1 MLLNRDFFADKLD
14 MVKDCKACIVPIQIT
29 TISEDAFLDWHNI
42 QYIVLHPGIKI
53 LPKSSLYIYNLKLI
67 LGNIENAKDFKEV
80 TILPYTD
87 YYEIIIKMYEIS
99 TTMEQVISFN
109 DLSKE
114 DLEERKANYNAWAQ
128 SLINEL
134 NKKQSDLSK
143 EQSDLSKEQNSYLA
157 SLAKMKK
164 DINDY
169 YLRMQEVLEKIRKIK
184 SLDQEYIKTLES
196 QIDTIINSRLA
207 SVGQEIDYVNN
218 LMSEQKQLSRNE
230 FDNYKR
236 KLEEIKKEL
245 NAYFSKEIDGIE
257 EKSTDLFNQMNLSIL
272 ESFKKVQDETD
283 KIVKDLVDRAMS
295 QFKESCKFKTVVI
308 NINNIKTNVLPGQL
322 FHNKFEEVVKVL
334 SLRLHPLLVGP
345 AGSGKNVILEQA
357 AKALKLNFYYVNDVT
372 EEHKVMGFVDANG
385 KFQQTQFFKAFT
397 KGGLIMIDEMDNS
410 HPSALLA
417 INAALGT
424 GYHQYLTFPDGIL
437 YESNP
442 DFYLAAAANT
452 YGTGSDQIYCGR
464 SSLDGASLN
473 RFLPIFIDY
482 DKNLEQ
488 NLVKNTSILN
498 LFWQVRE
505 SINKN
510 KIRHVISTRNI
521 VNADRMLNSNM
532 FTINNI
538 FDYTIIQSMS
548 DDDLRMILKDLV
560 SAPKDNYIV
569 SFINYLNIKGINLN
583 EYNQNASR
591 TRTRKNNFNS
601 NGFNYGGFPF
611 DNF

>member
-14 MVKDCKACIVPIQIT
+14 TVKDCKECIVPIQIT
-29 TISEDAFLDWHNI
+29 SISEDAFLDWYNI
-42 QYIVLHPGIKI
+42 QYIVLHPGIKV
-53 LPKSSLYIYNLKLI
+53 LPKNSFLSDNLKLI
-67 LGNIENAKDFKEV
+67 IGNIENIEDFKEV

-87 YYEIIIKMYEIS
+87 YYEIIIKMYDIS
-99 TTMEQVISFN
+99 ATMEEIISFN

-114 DLEERKANYNAWAQ
+114 DLEKRKADYNAWVQ

-134 NKKQSDLSK
+134 NKKQSNLSN
-143 EQSDLSKEQNSYLA
+143 EQDAYLKN
-157 SLAKMKK
+157 LAKMEV
-164 DINDY
+164 DISKY
-169 YLRMQEVLEKIRKIK
+169 YENMQEVLEKIRKIK

-196 QIDTIINSRLA
+196 QIDTIINSRLVN
-207 SVGQEIDYVNN
+207 VGQQIDYVNSLVNN
-218 LMSEQKQLSRNE
+218 LKQLSTNE

-245 NAYFSKEIDGIE
+245 NAYFSKEIDDIE
-257 EKSTDLFNQMNLSIL
+257 EKSTDLFNSMNLSIL

-283 KIVKDLVDRAMS
+283 KIVKNIVDKAME
-295 QFKESCKFKTVVI
+295 QFKGSCRFKTVVI

-569 SFINYLNIKGINLN
+569 SFINYLKMKGINLN

-591 TRTRKNNFNS
+591 TRTRQNDFDS
-601 NGFNYGGFPF
+601 YGFNHGGFPF
-611 DNF
+611 DDF

>member
-14 MVKDCKACIVPIQIT
+14 TVKDCKECIVPIQIT
-29 TISEDAFLDWHNI
+29 SISEDAFLDWYNI
-42 QYIVLHPGIKI
+42 QYIVLHPGIKV
-53 LPKSSLYIYNLKLI
+53 LPKSSFYSDNLKLI
-67 LGNIENAKDFKEV
+67 IGNMENVEDFKEV

-87 YYEIIIKMYEIS
+87 YYEIIIKMYDIS
-99 TTMEQVISFN
+99 ATMEEIISFN

-114 DLEERKANYNAWAQ
+114 DLEKRKANYNAWAQ

-134 NKKQSDLSK
+134 NKKQSNLSN
-143 EQSDLSKEQNSYLA
+143 EQDAYLKK
-157 SLAKMKK
+157 LAKMEV
-164 DINDY
+164 DISKY
-169 YLRMQEVLEKIRKIK
+169 YENMQEVLEKIRKIK

-196 QIDTIINSRLA
+196 QISTILNGRLVN
-207 SVGQEIDYVNN
+207 VGQEIDYVNN
-218 LMSEQKQLSRNE
+218 LMTKQKQLARDE

-283 KIVKDLVDRAMS
+283 KIVKDIVDKAME
-295 QFKESCKFKTVVI
+295 QFKESCKFKTVII

-532 FTINNI
+532 FTLNNI
-538 FDYTIIQSMS
+538 FDYTIIQSMNE
-548 DDDLRMILKDLV
+548 DDLRMILKDL
-560 SAPKDNYIV
+560 SNCSMDNYIV
-569 SFINYLNIKGINLN
+569 SFINYLKMKGINLN

-591 TRTRKNNFNS
+591 TRTRQNDFDS
-601 NGFNYGGFPF
+601 YGFNHGGFPF
-611 DNF
+611 DDF

>member
-14 MVKDCKACIVPIQIT
+14 TVKDCKECIVPIQIT
-29 TISEDAFLDWHNI
+29 SISEDAFLDWYNI
-42 QYIVLHPGIKI
+42 QYIVLHPGIKV
-53 LPKSSLYIYNLKLI
+53 LPKNSFLSDNLKLI
-67 LGNIENAKDFKEV
+67 IGNIENIEDFKEV

-87 YYEIIIKMYEIS
+87 YYEIIIKMHEIS
-99 TTMEQVISFN
+99 STMEEIISFN

-114 DLEERKANYNAWAQ
+114 DLEKRRANYIAWVQ

-134 NKKQSDLSK
+134 NKKQSNLSN
-143 EQSDLSKEQNSYLA
+143 EQDAYLKKLTKMYTDISK
-157 SLAKMKK
+157 
-164 DINDY
+164 Y
-169 YLRMQEVLEKIRKIK
+169 YENMQEVLEKIRKIK
-184 SLDQEYIKTLES
+184 SLDQEYMKTLES
-196 QIDTIINSRLA
+196 QIDTIIKNRLV

-218 LMSEQKQLSRNE
+218 LMDEQKRLSSVE

-245 NAYFSKEIDGIE
+245 NAYFSKEIDDIE
-257 EKSTDLFNQMNLSIL
+257 EKSTDLFNSMNLSIL
-272 ESFKKVQDETD
+272 ESLKKTQNESD
-283 KIVKDLVDRAMS
+283 KIVKDIVDKAME
-295 QFKESCKFKTVVI
+295 QFKESCKFKTVII
-308 NINNIKTNVLPGQL
+308 NINDIKTNVLPGQL

-488 NLVKNTSILN
+488 NLVKNTNILN
-498 LFWQVRE
+498 LFWQIRK

-510 KIRHVISTRNI
+510 KIRQVISTRNI

-532 FTINNI
+532 FTLNNI

-548 DDDLRMILKDLV
+548 DDDLRMILKDLA
-560 SAPKDNYIV
+560 SGSMDNYIT

-583 EYNQNASR
+583 EYNKNTSR
-591 TRTRKNNFNS
+591 TRTRRN
-601 NGFNYGGFPF
+601 GFPF
-611 DNF
+611 DDF

>member
-1 MLLNRDFFADKLD
+1 MVLNREFFVNKLES
-14 MVKDCKACIVPIQIT
+14 VKDCKECIVPFNFT
-29 TISEDAFLDWHNI
+29 NISDDAFLDWFNI
-42 QYIVLHPGIKI
+42 QYVVLHPGIRI
-53 LPKSSLYIYNLKLI
+53 LPKNSLHTDNLKLI
-67 LGNIENAKDFKEV
+67 IGNIENNKDFQDIKDIMIV
-80 TILPYTD
+80 PYTSS
-87 YYEIIIKMYEIS
+87 YEIIIKMFKIS
-99 TTMEQVISFN
+99 FTMEEIMSFN
-109 DLSKE
+109 GLSKE
-114 DLEERKANYNAWAQ
+114 DLEKRKADYSAWAQ

-134 NKKQSDLSK
+134 DEKQSDLNN
-143 EQSDLSKEQNSYLA
+143 DQNAYLK
-157 SLAKMKK
+157 SLDKIKK
-164 DINDY
+164 DIDDY
-169 YLRMQEVLEKIRKIK
+169 YLKIQEVLEKIRKIR
-184 SLDQEYIKTLES
+184 SLDQEYIKTLEA
-196 QIDTIINSRLA
+196 QIDIILNQRLVN
-207 SVGQEIDYVNN
+207 VGQQIDYVNN
-218 LMSEQKQLSRNE
+218 LIASLKQLSTNE
-230 FDNYKR
+230 FDTYKR

-245 NAYFSKEIDGIE
+245 NGYFSKEIDSIE
-257 EKSTDLFNQMNLSIL
+257 EKSADLFNSMNLSIL
-272 ESFKKVQDETD
+272 ESFKKVQDESD
-283 KIVKDLVDRAMS
+283 KIVKNIVDKAME
-295 QFKESCKFKTVVI
+295 QFKGSCKFKTVVI

-424 GYHQYLTFPDGIL
+424 GYHQYLTFPDGVL

-488 NLVKNTSILN
+488 NLVKNTNILN

-532 FTINNI
+532 FTLNNI

-548 DDDLRMILKDLV
+548 EDDLRMILKDLA
-560 SAPKDNYIV
+560 SCPKDNYIA

-591 TRTRKNNFNS
+591 TRTRQKGFNP
-601 NGFNYGGFPF
+601 NGFGPGDFPF
-611 DNF
+611 DDF

>member
-1 MLLNRDFFADKLD
+1 MLLNRNFFADKLD
-14 MVKDCKACIVPIQIT
+14 TVKDCKECIVPIQIT
-29 TISEDAFLDWHNI
+29 SISEDAFLDWYNI
-42 QYIVLHPGIKI
+42 QYIVLHPGIKV
-53 LPKSSLYIYNLKLI
+53 LPKSSFYSDNLKLI
-67 LGNIENAKDFKEV
+67 IGNMENVEDFKEV

-87 YYEIIIKMYEIS
+87 YYEIIIKMYDIS
-99 TTMEQVISFN
+99 ATMEEIISFN

-114 DLEERKANYNAWAQ
+114 NLEKRKANYNAWAQ

-134 NKKQSDLSK
+134 NKKQSNLSN
-143 EQSDLSKEQNSYLA
+143 EQDAYLKK
-157 SLAKMKK
+157 LAKMEV
-164 DINDY
+164 DISKY
-169 YLRMQEVLEKIRKIK
+169 YKNMQEVLEKIRKIK

-196 QIDTIINSRLA
+196 QISTILNGRLVN
-207 SVGQEIDYVNN
+207 VGQEIDYVNN
-218 LMSEQKQLSRNE
+218 LMTEQKQLARDE

-245 NAYFSKEIDGIE
+245 NNYFSKEIDGIE

-283 KIVKDLVDRAMS
+283 KIVKNIVDKAME
-295 QFKESCKFKTVVI
+295 QFKENCKFKTVII

-532 FTINNI
+532 FTLNNI

-548 DDDLRMILKDLV
+548 EDDLRMILKDL
-560 SAPKDNYIV
+560 SNCSMDNYIV
-569 SFINYLNIKGINLN
+569 SFINYLKMKGINLN

-591 TRTRKNNFNS
+591 TRTRQNDFDSYGS
-601 NGFNYGGFPF
+601 NHGGFPF
-611 DNF
+611 DDF

>member
-1 MLLNRDFFADKLD
+1 MLLNRKFFADKLD
-14 MVKDCKACIVPIQIT
+14 TVKDCKECIVPIQIT
-29 TISEDAFLDWHNI
+29 SISEDAFLDWYNI
-42 QYIVLHPGIKI
+42 QYIVLHPGIKV
-53 LPKSSLYIYNLKLI
+53 LPKSSFYSDNLKLI
-67 LGNIENAKDFKEV
+67 IGNMENVEDFKEV
-80 TILPYTD
+80 TILPYTN
-87 YYEIIIKMYEIS
+87 YYEIIIKMYDIS
-99 TTMEQVISFN
+99 ATMEEIISFN

-114 DLEERKANYNAWAQ
+114 DLEKRKVNYNAWAQ

-134 NKKQSDLSK
+134 NKKQSNLSN
-143 EQSDLSKEQNSYLA
+143 EQDAYLKN
-157 SLAKMKK
+157 LAKMEV
-164 DINDY
+164 DISKY
-169 YLRMQEVLEKIRKIK
+169 YENMQEVLEKIRKIK
-184 SLDQEYIKTLES
+184 SLDQEYMKTLES
-196 QIDTIINSRLA
+196 QIDTIIKNRLV

-218 LMSEQKQLSRNE
+218 LMDEQKRLSSVE

-257 EKSTDLFNQMNLSIL
+257 EKSTDLFNSMNLSIL
-272 ESFKKVQDETD
+272 ESLKKTQNESD
-283 KIVKDLVDRAMS
+283 KIVKDIVDKAIN
-295 QFKESCKFKTVVI
+295 QFKESCKFKTVII

-532 FTINNI
+532 FTLNNI

-548 DDDLRMILKDLV
+548 DDDLRMILKDLA
-560 SAPKDNYIV
+560 SGSMDNYIT

-583 EYNQNASR
+583 EYNKNTSR
-591 TRTRKNNFNS
+591 TRTRRN
-601 NGFNYGGFPF
+601 GFPF
-611 DNF
+611 DDF

>member
-14 MVKDCKACIVPIQIT
+14 TVKDCKECIVPIQIT
-29 TISEDAFLDWHNI
+29 SISEDAFLDWYNI
-42 QYIVLHPGIKI
+42 QYIVLHPGIKV
-53 LPKSSLYIYNLKLI
+53 LPKSSFYSDNLKLI
-67 LGNIENAKDFKEV
+67 IGNMENVEDFKEV

-87 YYEIIIKMYEIS
+87 YYEIIIKMYDIS
-99 TTMEQVISFN
+99 ATMEEIISFN

-114 DLEERKANYNAWAQ
+114 DLEKRKANYNAWAQ

-134 NKKQSDLSK
+134 NKKQSNLSN
-143 EQSDLSKEQNSYLA
+143 EQDAYLKK
-157 SLAKMKK
+157 LAKMEV
-164 DINDY
+164 DISKY
-169 YLRMQEVLEKIRKIK
+169 YESMQEVLEKIRKIK

-196 QIDTIINSRLA
+196 QISTILNGRLVN
-207 SVGQEIDYVNN
+207 VGQEIDYVNN
-218 LMSEQKQLSRNE
+218 LMTKQKQLARDE

-283 KIVKDLVDRAMS
+283 KIVKDIVDKAME
-295 QFKESCKFKTVVI
+295 QFKESCKFKTVII

-532 FTINNI
+532 FTLNNI
-538 FDYTIIQSMS
+538 FDYTIIQSMNE
-548 DDDLRMILKDLV
+548 DDLRMILKDL
-560 SAPKDNYIV
+560 SNCSMDNYIV
-569 SFINYLNIKGINLN
+569 SFINYLKMKGINLN

-591 TRTRKNNFNS
+591 TRTRQNDFDS
-601 NGFNYGGFPF
+601 YGFNHGGFPF
-611 DNF
+611 DDF

>member
-14 MVKDCKACIVPIQIT
+14 TVKDCKECIVPIQIT
-29 TISEDAFLDWHNI
+29 SISEDAFLDWYNI
-42 QYIVLHPGIKI
+42 QYIVLHPGIKV
-53 LPKSSLYIYNLKLI
+53 LPKSSFYSDNLKLI
-67 LGNIENAKDFKEV
+67 IGNMENVEDFKEV

-87 YYEIIIKMYEIS
+87 YYEIIIKMYDIS
-99 TTMEQVISFN
+99 ATMEEIISFN

-114 DLEERKANYNAWAQ
+114 DLEKRKADYNAWVQ

-134 NKKQSDLSK
+134 NKKQSNLSN
-143 EQSDLSKEQNSYLA
+143 EQDAYLKN
-157 SLAKMKK
+157 LAKMEV
-164 DINDY
+164 DISKY
-169 YLRMQEVLEKIRKIK
+169 YENMQEVLEKIRKIK

-196 QIDTIINSRLA
+196 QIDTIINSRLVN
-207 SVGQEIDYVNN
+207 VGQQIDYVNSLVNN
-218 LMSEQKQLSRNE
+218 LKQLSTNE

-257 EKSTDLFNQMNLSIL
+257 EKSTDLFNSMNLSIL

-283 KIVKDLVDRAMS
+283 KIVKDIVDKAIN
-295 QFKESCKFKTVVI
+295 QFKESCKFKTVII

-488 NLVKNTSILN
+488 NLVKNTNILN
-498 LFWQVRE
+498 LFWRVRE

-532 FTINNI
+532 FTLNSI

-548 DDDLRMILKDLV
+548 EDDLRMILKDLV
-560 SAPKDNYIV
+560 SGSMDNYIT

-583 EYNQNASR
+583 EYNQNTSR
-591 TRTRKNNFNS
+591 TRTRRN
-601 NGFNYGGFPF
+601 GFPF

>member
-14 MVKDCKACIVPIQIT
+14 TVKDCKECIVPIQIT
-29 TISEDAFLDWHNI
+29 GISEDAFLDWYNI
-42 QYIVLHPGIKI
+42 QYIVLHPGIKV
-53 LPKSSLYIYNLKLI
+53 LPKSSFYSDNLKLI
-67 LGNIENAKDFKEV
+67 IGNMENVEDFKEV

-87 YYEIIIKMYEIS
+87 YYEIIIKMYDISATMDEI
-99 TTMEQVISFN
+99 ISFN

-114 DLEERKANYNAWAQ
+114 DLEKRKANYNAWAQ

-134 NKKQSDLSK
+134 NKKQSNLSN
-143 EQSDLSKEQNSYLA
+143 EQDAYLKK
-157 SLAKMKK
+157 LAKMEV
-164 DINDY
+164 DISKY
-169 YLRMQEVLEKIRKIK
+169 YENMQEVLEKIRKIK

-196 QIDTIINSRLA
+196 QISTILNGRLVN
-207 SVGQEIDYVNN
+207 VGQEIDYVNN
-218 LMSEQKQLSRNE
+218 LMTKQKQLARDE

-245 NAYFSKEIDGIE
+245 NNYFSKEIDGIE

-283 KIVKDLVDRAMS
+283 KIVKNIVDKAME
-295 QFKESCKFKTVVI
+295 QFKESCKFKTVII

-532 FTINNI
+532 FTLNNI
-538 FDYTIIQSMS
+538 FDYTIIQSMNE
-548 DDDLRMILKDLV
+548 DDLRMILKDL
-560 SAPKDNYIV
+560 SNCSMDNYIV
-569 SFINYLNIKGINLN
+569 SFINYLKMKGINLN

-591 TRTRKNNFNS
+591 TRTRQNDFDSYGS
-601 NGFNYGGFPF
+601 NHGGFPF
-611 DNF
+611 DDF

>member
-14 MVKDCKACIVPIQIT
+14 TVKDCKECIVPIQIT
-29 TISEDAFLDWHNI
+29 SISEDAFLDWYNI
-42 QYIVLHPGIKI
+42 QYIVLHPGIKV
-53 LPKSSLYIYNLKLI
+53 LPKSSFYSDNLKLI
-67 LGNIENAKDFKEV
+67 IGNMENVEDFKEV
-80 TILPYTD
+80 TILPYTN
-87 YYEIIIKMYEIS
+87 YYEIIIKMYDIS
-99 TTMEQVISFN
+99 ATMEEIISFN

-114 DLEERKANYNAWAQ
+114 DLEKRKANYNAWAQ

-134 NKKQSDLSK
+134 NKKQSNLSN
-143 EQSDLSKEQNSYLA
+143 EQDAYLKN
-157 SLAKMKK
+157 LAKMYA
-164 DINDY
+164 DISKY
-169 YLRMQEVLEKIRKIK
+169 YENMQEVLEKIRKIK

-218 LMSEQKQLSRNE
+218 LMDEQKRLSSAE

-245 NAYFSKEIDGIE
+245 NAYFSKEIDDIE
-257 EKSTDLFNQMNLSIL
+257 EKSTDLFNSMNLSIL
-272 ESFKKVQDETD
+272 ESLKKTQNESD
-283 KIVKDLVDRAMS
+283 KIVKDIVDKAIN
-295 QFKESCKFKTVVI
+295 QFKESCKFKTVII
-308 NINNIKTNVLPGQL
+308 NINDIKTNVLPGQL

-498 LFWQVRE
+498 LFWQVRK

-532 FTINNI
+532 FTLNNI

-548 DDDLRMILKDLV
+548 EDDLRMILKDLA
-560 SAPKDNYIV
+560 SGSMDNYIT

-583 EYNQNASR
+583 EYNQNTSR
-591 TRTRKNNFNS
+591 TRTRRN
-601 NGFNYGGFPF
+601 GFPF
-611 DNF
+611 DDF

>member
-14 MVKDCKACIVPIQIT
+14 TIKDCKECIVPIQIT
-29 TISEDAFLDWHNI
+29 SISEDAFLDWYNI
-42 QYIVLHPGIKI
+42 QYIVLHPGIKV
-53 LPKSSLYIYNLKLI
+53 LPKSSFYSDNLKLI
-67 LGNIENAKDFKEV
+67 IGNIENIEDFKEV

-87 YYEIIIKMYEIS
+87 YYEIIIKMYDIS
-99 TTMEQVISFN
+99 ATMEEIISFN

-134 NKKQSDLSK
+134 NKKQSNLSN
-143 EQSDLSKEQNSYLA
+143 EQDTYLKN
-157 SLAKMKK
+157 LAKMEV
-164 DINDY
+164 DISKY
-169 YLRMQEVLEKIRKIK
+169 YENMQEVLEKIRKIK

-196 QIDTIINSRLA
+196 QISTILNGRLVN
-207 SVGQEIDYVNN
+207 VGQEIDYVNN
-218 LMSEQKQLSRNE
+218 LMTEQKQLARDE

-283 KIVKDLVDRAMS
+283 KIVKNIVDKAME
-295 QFKESCKFKTVVI
+295 QFKESCKFKTVII

-532 FTINNI
+532 FTLNNI
-538 FDYTIIQSMS
+538 FDYTIIQSMNE
-548 DDDLRMILKDLV
+548 DDLRMILKDL
-560 SAPKDNYIV
+560 SNCSMDNYIV

-611 DNF
+611 DDF

>member
-14 MVKDCKACIVPIQIT
+14 TVKDCKECIVPIQIT
-29 TISEDAFLDWHNI
+29 SISEDAFLDWYNI
-42 QYIVLHPGIKI
+42 QYIVLHPGIKV
-53 LPKSSLYIYNLKLI
+53 LPKNSFLSDNLKLI
-67 LGNIENAKDFKEV
+67 IGNMENVEDFKEV

-87 YYEIIIKMYEIS
+87 YYEIIIKMYDIS
-99 TTMEQVISFN
+99 ATMEEIISFN

-114 DLEERKANYNAWAQ
+114 DLEKRKVNYNAWAQ

-134 NKKQSDLSK
+134 NKKQSNLSN
-143 EQSDLSKEQNSYLA
+143 EQDAYLKN
-157 SLAKMKK
+157 LAKMYA
-164 DINDY
+164 DISKY
-169 YLRMQEVLEKIRKIK
+169 YENMQEVLEKIRKIK

-196 QIDTIINSRLA
+196 QIDTIIKNRLVN
-207 SVGQEIDYVNN
+207 VGQEIDYVNN
-218 LMSEQKQLSRNE
+218 LMTKQKQLARDE

-283 KIVKDLVDRAMS
+283 KIVKNIVDKAME
-295 QFKESCKFKTVVI
+295 QFKESCKFKTVII
-308 NINNIKTNVLPGQL
+308 NINDIKTNVLPGQL

-532 FTINNI
+532 FTLNNI
-538 FDYTIIQSMS
+538 FDYTIIQSMNE
-548 DDDLRMILKDLV
+548 DDLRMILKDLAIG
-560 SAPKDNYIV
+560 SMDNYIV
-569 SFINYLNIKGINLN
+569 SFINYLKMKGINLN
-583 EYNQNASR
+583 EYNQNTSR
-591 TRTRKNNFNS
+591 TRTRQNDFDS
-601 NGFNYGGFPF
+601 YGFNHGGLPF
-611 DNF
+611 DDF

>member
-14 MVKDCKACIVPIQIT
+14 TVKDCKECIVPIQIT
-29 TISEDAFLDWHNI
+29 SISEDAFLDWYNI
-42 QYIVLHPGIKI
+42 QYIVLHPGIKV
-53 LPKSSLYIYNLKLI
+53 LPKNSFLSDNLKLI
-67 LGNIENAKDFKEV
+67 IGNMENVEDFKEV

-87 YYEIIIKMYEIS
+87 YYEIIIKMYDIS
-99 TTMEQVISFN
+99 ATMEEIISFN

-114 DLEERKANYNAWAQ
+114 DLEKRKANYNAWAQ

-134 NKKQSDLSK
+134 NKKQSNLSN
-143 EQSDLSKEQNSYLA
+143 EQDAYLKK
-157 SLAKMKK
+157 LAKMEV
-164 DINDY
+164 DISKY
-169 YLRMQEVLEKIRKIK
+169 YENMQEVLEKIRKIK
-184 SLDQEYIKTLES
+184 SLDEEYIKTLES
-196 QIDTIINSRLA
+196 QISTILNGRLVN
-207 SVGQEIDYVNN
+207 VGQEIDYVNN
-218 LMSEQKQLSRNE
+218 LMTEQKQLARDE

-283 KIVKDLVDRAMS
+283 KIVKDIVDKAME
-295 QFKESCKFKTVVI
+295 QFKESCKFKTVII

-532 FTINNI
+532 FTLNNI
-538 FDYTIIQSMS
+538 FDYTIIQSMNE
-548 DDDLRMILKDLV
+548 DDLRMILKDL
-560 SAPKDNYIV
+560 SNCSMDNYIV
-569 SFINYLNIKGINLN
+569 SFINYLKMKGINLN

-591 TRTRKNNFNS
+591 TRTRQNDFDS
-601 NGFNYGGFPF
+601 YGFNHGGFPF
-611 DNF
+611 DDF

>member
-14 MVKDCKACIVPIQIT
+14 TVKDCKECIVPIQIT
-29 TISEDAFLDWHNI
+29 SISEDAFLDWYNI
-42 QYIVLHPGIKI
+42 QYIVLHPGIKV
-53 LPKSSLYIYNLKLI
+53 LPKSSFYSDNLKLI
-67 LGNIENAKDFKEV
+67 IGNMENVEDFKEV

-87 YYEIIIKMYEIS
+87 YYEIIIKMYDIS
-99 TTMEQVISFN
+99 ATMEEIISFN

-114 DLEERKANYNAWAQ
+114 DLEKRKTNYNAWAQ

-134 NKKQSDLSK
+134 NKKQSNLSN
-143 EQSDLSKEQNSYLA
+143 EQDAYLKK
-157 SLAKMKK
+157 LAKMEV
-164 DINDY
+164 DISKY
-169 YLRMQEVLEKIRKIK
+169 YENMQEVLEKIRKIK

-196 QIDTIINSRLA
+196 QISTILNGRLVN
-207 SVGQEIDYVNN
+207 VGQEIDYVNN
-218 LMSEQKQLSRNE
+218 LMSEQKQLASVE

-245 NAYFSKEIDGIE
+245 NNYFSKEIDGIE

-283 KIVKDLVDRAMS
+283 KIVKNIVDKAME
-295 QFKESCKFKTVVI
+295 QFKESCKFKTVII

-372 EEHKVMGFVDANG
+372 EEHKVMGFVDAKG

-532 FTINNI
+532 FTLNNI

-548 DDDLRMILKDLV
+548 EDDLRMILKDLA
-560 SAPKDNYIV
+560 SGSMDNYIT

-583 EYNQNASR
+583 EYNKNTSR
-591 TRTRKNNFNS
+591 TRTRRN
-601 NGFNYGGFPF
+601 GFPF
-611 DNF
+611 DDF

>member
-14 MVKDCKACIVPIQIT
+14 TVKDCKECIVPIQIT
-29 TISEDAFLDWHNI
+29 SISEDAFLDWYNI
-42 QYIVLHPGIKI
+42 QYIVLHPGIKV
-53 LPKSSLYIYNLKLI
+53 LPKSSFYSDNLKLI
-67 LGNIENAKDFKEV
+67 IGNMENVEDFKEV

-87 YYEIIIKMYEIS
+87 YYEIIIKMYDIS
-99 TTMEQVISFN
+99 ATMEEIISFN

-114 DLEERKANYNAWAQ
+114 DLEKRKANYNAWAQ

-134 NKKQSDLSK
+134 NKKQSDLNN
-143 EQSDLSKEQNSYLA
+143 EQNAYLKK
-157 SLAKMKK
+157 LAKMEV
-164 DINDY
+164 DISKY
-169 YLRMQEVLEKIRKIK
+169 YENMQEVLEKIRKIK

-196 QIDTIINSRLA
+196 QISTILNGRLVN
-207 SVGQEIDYVNN
+207 VGQEIDYVNN
-218 LMSEQKQLSRNE
+218 LMTEQKQLARDE

-245 NAYFSKEIDGIE
+245 NNYFSKEIDGIE

-283 KIVKDLVDRAMS
+283 KIVKNIVDKAME
-295 QFKESCKFKTVVI
+295 QFKESCKFKTVII

-532 FTINNI
+532 FTLNNI
-538 FDYTIIQSMS
+538 FDYTIIQSMNE
-548 DDDLRMILKDLV
+548 DDLRMILKDL
-560 SAPKDNYIV
+560 SNCSMDNYIT
-569 SFINYLNIKGINLN
+569 SFINYLKMKGINLN

-591 TRTRKNNFNS
+591 TRTRQNDFDS
-601 NGFNYGGFPF
+601 YGFNHGGFPF
-611 DNF
+611 DDF

>member
-14 MVKDCKACIVPIQIT
+14 TIKDCKECIVPIQIT
-29 TISEDAFLDWHNI
+29 SISEDAFLDWYNI
-42 QYIVLHPGIKI
+42 QYIVLHPGIKV
-53 LPKSSLYIYNLKLI
+53 LPKSSFYSDNLKLI
-67 LGNIENAKDFKEV
+67 IGNMENVEDFKKV

-87 YYEIIIKMYEIS
+87 YYEIIIKMYDIS
-99 TTMEQVISFN
+99 ATMEEIISFN

-114 DLEERKANYNAWAQ
+114 NLEKRKANYNAWAQ

-134 NKKQSDLSK
+134 NKKQSNLSN
-143 EQSDLSKEQNSYLA
+143 EQDAYLKK
-157 SLAKMKK
+157 LAKMEV
-164 DINDY
+164 DISKY
-169 YLRMQEVLEKIRKIK
+169 YKNMQEVLEKIRKIK

-196 QIDTIINSRLA
+196 QISTILNGRLVN
-207 SVGQEIDYVNN
+207 VGQEIDYVNN
-218 LMSEQKQLSRNE
+218 LMTEQKQLARDE

-245 NAYFSKEIDGIE
+245 NNYFSKEIDGIE

-283 KIVKDLVDRAMS
+283 KIVKNIVDKAME
-295 QFKESCKFKTVVI
+295 QFKENCKFKTVII

-532 FTINNI
+532 FTLNNI
-538 FDYTIIQSMS
+538 FDYTIIQSMNE
-548 DDDLRMILKDLV
+548 DDLRMILKDL
-560 SAPKDNYIV
+560 SNCSMDNYIV
-569 SFINYLNIKGINLN
+569 SFINYLKMKGINLN

-591 TRTRKNNFNS
+591 TRTRQNDFDSYGS
-601 NGFNYGGFPF
+601 NHGGFPF
-611 DNF
+611 DDF

>member
-14 MVKDCKACIVPIQIT
+14 TVKDCKECIVPIQIT
-29 TISEDAFLDWHNI
+29 SISEDAFLDWYNI
-42 QYIVLHPGIKI
+42 QYIVLHPGIKV
-53 LPKSSLYIYNLKLI
+53 LPKSSFYSDNLKLI
-67 LGNIENAKDFKEV
+67 IGNMENVEDFKEV

-87 YYEIIIKMYEIS
+87 YYEIIIKMYDIS
-99 TTMEQVISFN
+99 ATMEEIISFN

-114 DLEERKANYNAWAQ
+114 DLEKRKANYNAWAQ

-134 NKKQSDLSK
+134 NKKQSNLSN
-143 EQSDLSKEQNSYLA
+143 EQDAYLKK
-157 SLAKMKK
+157 LAKMEV
-164 DINDY
+164 DISKY
-169 YLRMQEVLEKIRKIK
+169 YENMQEVLEKIRKIK

-196 QIDTIINSRLA
+196 QISTILNGRLVN
-207 SVGQEIDYVNN
+207 VGQEIDYVNN
-218 LMSEQKQLSRNE
+218 LMTKQKQLSRDE

-245 NAYFSKEIDGIE
+245 NNYFSKEIDSIE

-283 KIVKDLVDRAMS
+283 KIVKNIVDKAME
-295 QFKESCKFKTVVI
+295 QFKENCKFKTVII

-532 FTINNI
+532 FTLNNI
-538 FDYTIIQSMS
+538 FDYTIIQSMNE
-548 DDDLRMILKDLV
+548 DDLRMILKDL
-560 SAPKDNYIV
+560 SNCSMDNYIV
-569 SFINYLNIKGINLN
+569 SFINYLKMKGINLN

-591 TRTRKNNFNS
+591 TRTRQNDFDS
-601 NGFNYGGFPF
+601 YGFNHGGFPF
-611 DNF
+611 DDF

>member
-14 MVKDCKACIVPIQIT
+14 TVKDCKECIVPIQIT
-29 TISEDAFLDWHNI
+29 SISEDAFLDWYNI
-42 QYIVLHPGIKI
+42 QYIVLHPGIKV
-53 LPKSSLYIYNLKLI
+53 LPKSSFYSDNLKLI
-67 LGNIENAKDFKEV
+67 IGNMENVEDFKEV

-87 YYEIIIKMYEIS
+87 YYEIIIKMYDIS
-99 TTMEQVISFN
+99 ATMEEIISFN

-114 DLEERKANYNAWAQ
+114 DLEKRKANYNAWAQ

-134 NKKQSDLSK
+134 NKKQSNLSN
-143 EQSDLSKEQNSYLA
+143 EQDAYLKK
-157 SLAKMKK
+157 LAKMEV
-164 DINDY
+164 DISKY
-169 YLRMQEVLEKIRKIK
+169 YESMQEVLEKIRKIK

-196 QIDTIINSRLA
+196 QIDTIIKNRLV

-218 LMSEQKQLSRNE
+218 LMTKQKQLARDE

-283 KIVKDLVDRAMS
+283 KIVKNIVDKAME
-295 QFKESCKFKTVVI
+295 QFKENCKFKTVII

-532 FTINNI
+532 FTLNNI
-538 FDYTIIQSMS
+538 FDYTIIQSMNE
-548 DDDLRMILKDLV
+548 DDLRMILKDL
-560 SAPKDNYIV
+560 SNCSMDNYIV
-569 SFINYLNIKGINLN
+569 SFINYLKMKGINLN

-591 TRTRKNNFNS
+591 TRTRQNDFDS
-601 NGFNYGGFPF
+601 YGFNHGGFPF
-611 DNF
+611 DDF

>member
-1 MLLNRDFFADKLD
+1 MVLNREFFADKLES
-14 MVKDCKACIVPIQIT
+14 VKDCKECIVPFNFT
-29 TISEDAFLDWHNI
+29 NISDDAFLDWFNI
-42 QYIVLHPGIKI
+42 QYVVLHPGIRI
-53 LPKSSLYIYNLKLI
+53 LPKNSLHTDNLKLI
-67 LGNIENAKDFKEV
+67 IGNIENNKDFQNIKDIMIV
-80 TILPYTD
+80 PYTSS
-87 YYEIIIKMYEIS
+87 YEIIIKMFKIS
-99 TTMEQVISFN
+99 FTMEEIMSFN
-109 DLSKE
+109 GLSKE
-114 DLEERKANYNAWAQ
+114 DLEKRKADYSAWVQ

-134 NKKQSDLSK
+134 NKKQNDLNN
-143 EQSDLSKEQNSYLA
+143 EQNAYLE
-157 SLAKMKK
+157 SLNKMKK
-164 DINDY
+164 DIDDY
-169 YLRMQEVLEKIRKIK
+169 YLKIQEVLEKIKNIK
-184 SLDQEYIKTLES
+184 SLDQEYIKTLEA
-196 QIDTIINSRLA
+196 QIDVILNGRLVN
-207 SVGQEIDYVNN
+207 VGQQIDYVNSLVTN
-218 LMSEQKQLSRNE
+218 LKQLSTNE
-230 FDNYKR
+230 LLTYKR
-236 KLEEIKKEL
+236 KLEEVKTEL
-245 NAYFSKEIDGIE
+245 NTYFSNEIDGIE
-257 EKSTDLFNQMNLSIL
+257 EKSTDLFNKMNLSIL
-272 ESFKKVQDETD
+272 ESFKKVQDESD
-283 KIVKDLVDRAMS
+283 KIVKNIVDKAME
-295 QFKESCKFKTVVI
+295 QFKGTCRFKTVVI

-424 GYHQYLTFPDGIL
+424 GFHQYLTFPDGIL

-488 NLVKNTSILN
+488 NLVKNTNILN
-498 LFWQVRE
+498 LFWKVRE
-505 SINKN
+505 AINKN

-521 VNADRMLNSNM
+521 VNADRMLSSNM
-532 FTINNI
+532 FTLNNI

-548 DDDLRMILKDLV
+548 DDDLRMILKDL
-560 SAPKDNYIV
+560 SNCSMDNYIV
-569 SFINYLNIKGINLN
+569 SFINYLKMIGINLN

-591 TRTRKNNFNS
+591 TRTRQNDFDS
-601 NGFNYGGFPF
+601 HGFNHGGFPF
-611 DNF
+611 DDF

>member
-14 MVKDCKACIVPIQIT
+14 TVKDCKECIVPIQIT
-29 TISEDAFLDWHNI
+29 SISEDAFLDWYNI
-42 QYIVLHPGIKI
+42 QYIVLHPGIKV
-53 LPKSSLYIYNLKLI
+53 LPKNSFLSDNLKLI
-67 LGNIENAKDFKEV
+67 IGNMENVEDFKEV

-87 YYEIIIKMYEIS
+87 YYEIIIKMYDIS
-99 TTMEQVISFN
+99 ATMEEIISFN

-114 DLEERKANYNAWAQ
+114 DLEKRKVNYNAWAQ

-134 NKKQSDLSK
+134 NKKQSNLSN
-143 EQSDLSKEQNSYLA
+143 EQDAYLKN
-157 SLAKMKK
+157 LAKMYA
-164 DINDY
+164 DISKY
-169 YLRMQEVLEKIRKIK
+169 YENMQEVLEKIRKIK

-196 QIDTIINSRLA
+196 QIDTIIKNRLVN
-207 SVGQEIDYVNN
+207 VGQEIDYVNN
-218 LMSEQKQLSRNE
+218 LMTEQKQLARDE

-283 KIVKDLVDRAMS
+283 KIVKNIVDKAME
-295 QFKESCKFKTVVI
+295 QFKESCKFKTVII
-308 NINNIKTNVLPGQL
+308 NINDIKTNVLPGQL

-532 FTINNI
+532 FTLNNI
-538 FDYTIIQSMS
+538 FDYTIIQSMNE
-548 DDDLRMILKDLV
+548 DDLRMILKDLAIG
-560 SAPKDNYIV
+560 SMDNYIV
-569 SFINYLNIKGINLN
+569 SFINYLKMKGINLN
-583 EYNQNASR
+583 EYNQNTSR
-591 TRTRKNNFNS
+591 TRTRQNDFDS
-601 NGFNYGGFPF
+601 YGFNHGGLPF
-611 DNF
+611 DDF

>member
-1 MLLNRDFFADKLD
+1 MLLNRKFFADKLD
-14 MVKDCKACIVPIQIT
+14 TVKDCKECIVPIQIT
-29 TISEDAFLDWHNI
+29 SISEDAFLDWYNI
-42 QYIVLHPGIKI
+42 QYIVLHPGIKV
-53 LPKSSLYIYNLKLI
+53 LPKSSFYSDNLKLI
-67 LGNIENAKDFKEV
+67 IGNMENVEDFKEV
-80 TILPYTD
+80 TILPYTN
-87 YYEIIIKMYEIS
+87 YYEIIIKMYDIS
-99 TTMEQVISFN
+99 ATMEEIISFN

-114 DLEERKANYNAWAQ
+114 DLEKRKANYIAWAQ

-134 NKKQSDLSK
+134 NKKQSNLSN
-143 EQSDLSKEQNSYLA
+143 EQDAYLKN
-157 SLAKMKK
+157 LAKMEV
-164 DINDY
+164 DISKY
-169 YLRMQEVLEKIRKIK
+169 YENMQEVLEKIRKIK
-184 SLDQEYIKTLES
+184 SLDQEYMKTLES

-218 LMSEQKQLSRNE
+218 LMDEQKRLSSVE

-257 EKSTDLFNQMNLSIL
+257 EKSTDLFNSMNLSIL
-272 ESFKKVQDETD
+272 ESLKKTQNESD
-283 KIVKDLVDRAMS
+283 KIVKDIVDKAIN
-295 QFKESCKFKTVVI
+295 QFKESCKFKTVII

-488 NLVKNTSILN
+488 NLVKNTNILN

-532 FTINNI
+532 FTLNSI

-548 DDDLRMILKDLV
+548 EDDLRMILKDLA
-560 SAPKDNYIV
+560 SGSMDNYIT

-583 EYNQNASR
+583 EYNKNTSR
-591 TRTRKNNFNS
+591 TRTRRN
-601 NGFNYGGFPF
+601 GFPF
-611 DNF
+611 DDF

>member
-14 MVKDCKACIVPIQIT
+14 TVKDCKECIVPIQIT
-29 TISEDAFLDWHNI
+29 SISEDAFLDWYNI
-42 QYIVLHPGIKI
+42 QYIVLHPGIKV
-53 LPKSSLYIYNLKLI
+53 LPKSSFYSDNLKLI
-67 LGNIENAKDFKEV
+67 IGNVENVEDFKEV

-87 YYEIIIKMYEIS
+87 YYEIIIKMYDIS
-99 TTMEQVISFN
+99 ATMEEIISFN

-114 DLEERKANYNAWAQ
+114 NLEKRKANYNAWAQ

-134 NKKQSDLSK
+134 NKKQSNLSN
-143 EQSDLSKEQNSYLA
+143 EQDAYLKK
-157 SLAKMKK
+157 LAKMEV
-164 DINDY
+164 DISKY
-169 YLRMQEVLEKIRKIK
+169 YKNMQEVLEKIRKIK

-196 QIDTIINSRLA
+196 QISTILNGRLVN
-207 SVGQEIDYVNN
+207 VGQEIDYVNN
-218 LMSEQKQLSRNE
+218 LMTEQKQLARDE

-245 NAYFSKEIDGIE
+245 NNYFSKEIDGIE

-283 KIVKDLVDRAMS
+283 KIVKNIVDKAME
-295 QFKESCKFKTVVI
+295 QFKENCKFKTVII

-532 FTINNI
+532 FTLNNI
-538 FDYTIIQSMS
+538 FDYTIIQSMNE
-548 DDDLRMILKDLV
+548 DDLRMILKDL
-560 SAPKDNYIV
+560 SNCSMDNYIV
-569 SFINYLNIKGINLN
+569 SFINYLKMKGINLN

-591 TRTRKNNFNS
+591 TRTRQNDFDSYGS
-601 NGFNYGGFPF
+601 NHGGFPF
-611 DNF
+611 DDF

>member
-14 MVKDCKACIVPIQIT
+14 TVKDCKECIVPIQIT
-29 TISEDAFLDWHNI
+29 SISEDAFLDWYNI
-42 QYIVLHPGIKI
+42 QYIVLHPGIKV
-53 LPKSSLYIYNLKLI
+53 LPKSSFYSDNLKLI
-67 LGNIENAKDFKEV
+67 IGNMENVEDFKEV

-87 YYEIIIKMYEIS
+87 YYEIIIKMYDIS
-99 TTMEQVISFN
+99 ATMEEIISFN

-114 DLEERKANYNAWAQ
+114 DLEKRKANYNAWAQ

-134 NKKQSDLSK
+134 NKKQSNLSN
-143 EQSDLSKEQNSYLA
+143 EQDAYLKK
-157 SLAKMKK
+157 LAKMEV
-164 DINDY
+164 DISKY
-169 YLRMQEVLEKIRKIK
+169 YENMQEVLEKIRKIK

-196 QIDTIINSRLA
+196 QIDTIIKNRLV

-218 LMSEQKQLSRNE
+218 LMTKQKQLARDE

-245 NAYFSKEIDGIE
+245 NNYFSKEIDGIE

-283 KIVKDLVDRAMS
+283 KIVKNIVDKAME
-295 QFKESCKFKTVVI
+295 QFKESCKFKTVII

-532 FTINNI
+532 FTLNSI
-538 FDYTIIQSMS
+538 FDYTIIQSMNE
-548 DDDLRMILKDLV
+548 DDLRMILKDL
-560 SAPKDNYIV
+560 SNCSMDNYIV
-569 SFINYLNIKGINLN
+569 SFINYLKMKGINLN

-591 TRTRKNNFNS
+591 TRTRQNDFDS
-601 NGFNYGGFPF
+601 YGFNHGGFPF
-611 DNF
+611 DDF

>member
-1 MLLNRDFFADKLD
+1 M
-14 MVKDCKACIVPIQIT
+14 
-29 TISEDAFLDWHNI
+29 
-42 QYIVLHPGIKI
+42 
-53 LPKSSLYIYNLKLI
+53 
-67 LGNIENAKDFKEV
+67 
-80 TILPYTD
+80 
-87 YYEIIIKMYEIS
+87 
-99 TTMEQVISFN
+99 
-109 DLSKE
+109 
-114 DLEERKANYNAWAQ
+114 
-128 SLINEL
+128 
-134 NKKQSDLSK
+134 
-143 EQSDLSKEQNSYLA
+143 
-157 SLAKMKK
+157 
-164 DINDY
+164 
-169 YLRMQEVLEKIRKIK
+169 
-184 SLDQEYIKTLES
+184 
-196 QIDTIINSRLA
+196 
-207 SVGQEIDYVNN
+207 
-218 LMSEQKQLSRNE
+218 
-230 FDNYKR
+230 
-236 KLEEIKKEL
+236 
-245 NAYFSKEIDGIE
+245 
-257 EKSTDLFNQMNLSIL
+257 
-272 ESFKKVQDETD
+272 
-283 KIVKDLVDRAMS
+283 
-295 QFKESCKFKTVVI
+295 
-308 NINNIKTNVLPGQL
+308 

-532 FTINNI
+532 FTLNNI
-538 FDYTIIQSMS
+538 FDYTIIQSMNE
-548 DDDLRMILKDLV
+548 DDLRMILKDL
-560 SAPKDNYIV
+560 SNCSMDNYIV
-569 SFINYLNIKGINLN
+569 SFINYLKMKGINLN

-591 TRTRKNNFNS
+591 TRTRQNDFDSYGS
-601 NGFNYGGFPF
+601 NHGGFPF
-611 DNF
+611 DDF

>member
-14 MVKDCKACIVPIQIT
+14 TVKDCKECIVPIQIT
-29 TISEDAFLDWHNI
+29 SISEDAFLDWYNI
-42 QYIVLHPGIKI
+42 QYIVLHPGIKV
-53 LPKSSLYIYNLKLI
+53 LPKSSFYSDNLKLI
-67 LGNIENAKDFKEV
+67 IGNMENVEDFKEV

-87 YYEIIIKMYEIS
+87 YYEIIIKMYDIS
-99 TTMEQVISFN
+99 ATMEEIISFN

-114 DLEERKANYNAWAQ
+114 DLEKRKANYNAWAQ

-134 NKKQSDLSK
+134 NKKQSNLSN
-143 EQSDLSKEQNSYLA
+143 EQDAYLKK
-157 SLAKMKK
+157 LAKMEV
-164 DINDY
+164 DISKY
-169 YLRMQEVLEKIRKIK
+169 YESMQEVLEKIRKIK

-196 QIDTIINSRLA
+196 QIDIIIKNRLV

-218 LMSEQKQLSRNE
+218 LMDEQKQLARDE

-283 KIVKDLVDRAMS
+283 KIVKNIVDKAME
-295 QFKESCKFKTVVI
+295 QFKESCKFKTVII

-521 VNADRMLNSNM
+521 VNADRMLSSNM
-532 FTINNI
+532 FTLNNI
-538 FDYTIIQSMS
+538 FDYTIIQSMNE
-548 DDDLRMILKDLV
+548 DDLRMILKDL
-560 SAPKDNYIV
+560 SNCSMDNYIV
-569 SFINYLNIKGINLN
+569 SFINYLKMKGINLN

-591 TRTRKNNFNS
+591 TRTRQNDFDS
-601 NGFNYGGFPF
+601 YGFNHGGFPF
-611 DNF
+611 DDF

>member
-14 MVKDCKACIVPIQIT
+14 TVKDCKECIVPIQIT
-29 TISEDAFLDWHNI
+29 SISEDAFLDWYNI
-42 QYIVLHPGIKI
+42 QYIVLHPGIKV
-53 LPKSSLYIYNLKLI
+53 LPKSSFYSDNLKLI
-67 LGNIENAKDFKEV
+67 IGNMENVEDFKEV
-80 TILPYTD
+80 TILPYTN
-87 YYEIIIKMYEIS
+87 YYEIIIKMYDIS
-99 TTMEQVISFN
+99 ATMEEIISFN

-114 DLEERKANYNAWAQ
+114 DLEKRKANYIAWVQ

-134 NKKQSDLSK
+134 NKKQSNLSN
-143 EQSDLSKEQNSYLA
+143 EQDAYLKN
-157 SLAKMKK
+157 LAKMEV
-164 DINDY
+164 DISKY
-169 YLRMQEVLEKIRKIK
+169 YENMQEVLEKIRKIK
-184 SLDQEYIKTLES
+184 SLDQEYMKTLES
-196 QIDTIINSRLA
+196 QIDTIIKNRLV

-218 LMSEQKQLSRNE
+218 LMDEQKRLSSVE

-257 EKSTDLFNQMNLSIL
+257 EKSTDLFNSMNLSIL
-272 ESFKKVQDETD
+272 ESLKKTQNESD
-283 KIVKDLVDRAMS
+283 KIVKDIVDKAIN
-295 QFKESCKFKTVVI
+295 QFKESCKFKTVII

-498 LFWQVRE
+498 LFWQVRK

-532 FTINNI
+532 FTLNSI

-548 DDDLRMILKDLV
+548 EDDLRMILKDLA
-560 SAPKDNYIV
+560 SGSMDNYIT

-583 EYNQNASR
+583 EYNQNTSR
-591 TRTRKNNFNS
+591 TRTRRN
-601 NGFNYGGFPF
+601 GFPF

>member
-14 MVKDCKACIVPIQIT
+14 TIKDCKECIVPIQIT
-29 TISEDAFLDWHNI
+29 SISEDAFLDWYNI
-42 QYIVLHPGIKI
+42 QYIVLHPGIKV

-87 YYEIIIKMYEIS
+87 YYEIIIKMYDIS
-99 TTMEQVISFN
+99 ATMEEIISFN

-114 DLEERKANYNAWAQ
+114 DLEKRKVNYNAWAQ

-134 NKKQSDLSK
+134 NKKQSNLSN
-143 EQSDLSKEQNSYLA
+143 EQDTYLKN
-157 SLAKMKK
+157 LAKMEV
-164 DINDY
+164 DISKY
-169 YLRMQEVLEKIRKIK
+169 YENMQEVLEKIRKIK
-184 SLDQEYIKTLES
+184 SLDQEYMKTLES
-196 QIDTIINSRLA
+196 QIDNIIKNRLV

-218 LMSEQKQLSRNE
+218 LMDEQKQLARDE

-257 EKSTDLFNQMNLSIL
+257 EKSTYLFNQMNLSIL

-283 KIVKDLVDRAMS
+283 KIVKDIVDKAME
-295 QFKESCKFKTVVI
+295 QFKESCKFKTVII

-538 FDYTIIQSMS
+538 FDYTIIQSMNE
-548 DDDLRMILKDLV
+548 DDLRMILKDL
-560 SAPKDNYIV
+560 SNCSMDNYIV

-591 TRTRKNNFNS
+591 TRTRQNDFDS
-601 NGFNYGGFPF
+601 YGFNHGGFPF
-611 DNF
+611 DDF